1 MNTSCIKALLAGLL
15 LVALCCQSSFAQGG
29 GPPADKGGGG
39 GHTETLGNN
48 LSFPVIFSDG
58 VTKTLRGEFGVTNF
72 PMEDAWYIYGD
83 GETCDSRAEPGSELV
98 CPDPLPEDA
107 VAVFPQQSISEWQAE
122 SVVNTEPLA
131 IHKIDWGDNLESVDW
146 YTRSQ
151 VRIEHVLIQELAEPM
166 VEFEMVHLFGWGI
179 DELHGTTGNV
189 LPGMQATLYTDFA
202 RLTIQQLLV
211 DRDDPRLAYLEWDPL
226 EHKFVEAADYEGEPL
241 ISEPLLNKAVHEAGD
256 GPGYYSAEINVKGK
270 IIFGY
275 TWNAREFD
283 AEPADYRITFSLDA
297 VHPNPAVSL
306 MTFMTD
312 PVTGAPVTEIVP
324 MSEEESVESVVDL
337 FDSGE
342 PFALES
348 EDGTGGGGTAV
359 IEHENNLT
367 YMDVRILERG
377 GGGGGGGGKGGG
389 GGGPR
394 RR

>member
-1 MNTSCIKALLAGLL
+1 MNTTWIKALLTGLL
-15 LVALCCQSSFAQGG
+15 FFALCCQLSFAQRG
-29 GPPADKGGGG
+29 GPPPDKGGGG

-58 VTKTLRGEFGVTNF
+58 VTKTLRGEFGVMNF
-72 PMEDAWYIYGD
+72 PPEDAWYVYGE
-83 GETCDSRAEPGSELV
+83 GETCDSSADPGSELS
-98 CPDPLPEDA
+98 CPVPLPEDA
-107 VAVFPQQSISEWQAE
+107 VAVFPQQSVSEWQAE
-122 SVVNTEPLA
+122 SVVNTEPMA
-131 IHKIDWGDNLESVDW
+131 IHWIDWGDNLESVDW

-151 VRIEHVLIQELAEPM
+151 VRIEHVLIQDLAEPM
-166 VEFEMVHLFGWGI
+166 DEFEMVHLFGWGI
-179 DELHGTTGNV
+179 DELWGTTGNV
-189 LPGMQATLYTDFA
+189 LEGMQATIYSDFA

-211 DRDDPRLAYLEWDPL
+211 DRDDPLLAYLEWDPVD
-226 EHKFVEAADYEGEPL
+226 HKFVEAEGYEGEPL
-241 ISEPLLNKAVHEAGD
+241 ISEPLLNKAVHEVGD

-275 TWNAREFD
+275 TWNVRDFN
-283 AEPADYRITFSLDA
+283 AEPADYRITFSLDMT
-297 VHPNPAVSL
+297 HPDPVVSL
-306 MTFMTD
+306 KTFMTD
-312 PVTGAPVTEIVP
+312 PGTDEPITMIVP

-367 YMDVRILERG
+367 YMDVRILERS
-377 GGGGGGGGKGGG
+377 GGGGGGGKGGG
-389 GGGPR
+389 GGPR